1 MSTCVILLPKFAPNH
16 ITVQPNILIPWH
28 SLTNGRC
35 RRTEAAQI
43 QGWGTSRA
51 ERPAQPWPA
60 LEQPKTSQLNWE
72 AQHIVLSK
80 ICMCWKFAPW
90 FTVGRVKSDHKWRRI
105 LFFGCL
111 WVLWIILIVVTCS
124 LIEIGDWAISH
135 FAEEILVRIQPNIWM
150 TKSATNSG
158 RWWKSLHKRWIMSP
172 TRCWDWCP
180 FSRIHKC

>member
-1 MSTCVILLPKFAPNH
+1 MSCEDFLIETCFRPIDTCKGLLRNSDGSSATWIHRSPVEKVSNFGFQSSHRVDAAVEVGEEAEAGLCVLKSSCDPPESGYQCPPVSYCCQSLHHGATKYN
-16 ITVQPNILIPWH
+16 ITYVILIPWH

-80 ICMCWKFAPW
+80 ICMCWKFAP
-90 FTVGRVKSDHKWRRI
+90 RI
-105 LFFGCL
+105 FVHGWPCQA
-111 WVLWIILIVVTCS
+111 WS
-124 LIEIGDWAISH
+124 
-135 FAEEILVRIQPNIWM
+135 
-150 TKSATNSG
+150 
-158 RWWKSLHKRWIMSP
+158 
-172 TRCWDWCP
+172 
-180 FSRIHKC
+180 